1 LTRGGGAPYKAGAPV
16 FEEETMPFR
25 SLYPDVQIP
34 EISLGEFVLA
44 DAKAR
49 GDKPALIDGPSGR
62 TITYAQLPELV
73 ARVAAGLAAR
83 GFKKGE
89 RFAILSPN
97 VPEYAVAFHAIA
109 ALGGVITTVNP
120 LYTSGEVA
128 KQLQDSKARF
138 VLTVPPFL
146 ATAREAA
153 AQAKVDEIFVFG
165 EAEGATPFA
174 ALLAGGGTPPK
185 VTIDP
190 RKDLVALPY
199 SSGTT
204 GLPKGVM
211 ISHYNLVAEV
221 CTLNGVTDAA
231 LITPQDTVLAFLPFF
246 HIYGIVAFL
255 NYSLERGATVVTMPR
270 FDLEQ
275 YLQLVEKYGVSIL
288 HVVPPI
294 ALALAKHP
302 IVDKFNLSKVRGA
315 FSAAAPL
322 GQEVADALHARLG
335 FHVSQAYGMTEVSG
349 ASHLGPTTEDKVKP
363 ASGGRLMPNME
374 CKIVDTGSGKE
385 VAVGEQGEILVRGPI
400 VMQGYFGQA
409 GATAATIDAEGW
421 LRTGDIGY
429 VDPDGDF
436 FIVDRTKELIKYK
449 GLQVA
454 PAELESVLVGNPAIA
469 DACVIGVADEEAGEV
484 PKAFVVKKG
493 EISAEQV
500 MAWVAERVA
509 PHKKVRMVEFVDEL
523 PKSATGKL
531 LRRVLIARER
541 ERAAAAR

>member
-1 LTRGGGAPYKAGAPV
+1 
-16 FEEETMPFR
+16 MPFR
-25 SLYPDVQIP
+25 SLYPDVAIP
-34 EISLGEFVLA
+34 EVALGEFVLA
-44 DAKAR
+44 GAAAR
-49 GDKPALIDGPSGR
+49 GDKPALIDGLSGR
-62 TITYAQLPELV
+62 TITYAQLPAMV
-73 ARVAAGLAAR
+73 ARAAAGLAAR

-97 VPEYAVAFHAIA
+97 LPEYAIAFHAVA
-109 ALGGVITTVNP
+109 SLGGLVTTVNP
-120 LYTSGEVA
+120 LYTAGEVA
-128 KQLQDSKARF
+128 KQLQDSAARF
-138 VLTVPPFL
+138 LLTVPSFL

-153 AQAKVDEIFVFG
+153 AQARVDEIFVFG

-174 ALLAGGGTPPK
+174 ALLAGGGTSPA
-185 VTIDP
+185 VAIDSH
-190 RKDLVALPY
+190 KDLVALPY

-211 ISHYNLVAEV
+211 ISHYNMVAEL
-221 CTLNGVTDAA
+221 CSINGVTDAA
-231 LITPQDTVLAFLPFF
+231 LIMPQDTVLAFLPFF

-255 NYSLERGATVVTMPR
+255 NLALAQGATVITMPR

-275 YLQLVEKYGVSIL
+275 YLQLVEKHGVTIL

-322 GQEVADALHARLG
+322 GDAVAHALHARLG
-335 FHVSQAYGMTEVSG
+335 FRVSQAYGMTEVSG
-349 ASHLGPTTEDKVKP
+349 ASHLGPTTPDKIKP
-363 ASGGRLMPNME
+363 ASAGRLMPNMQ
-374 CKIVDTGSGKE
+374 CKIVEVGSGVE
-385 VAVGEQGEILVRGPI
+385 VRTGEQGEIMVRGPM
-400 VMQGYFGQA
+400 VMQGYFGQPS
-409 GATAATIDAEGW
+409 ATAATIDADGW

-429 VDPDGDF
+429 VDTDGDF

-454 PAELESVLVGNPAIA
+454 PAELESVLVSNPAIA
-469 DACVIGVADEEAGEV
+469 EACVIGIADEEAGEV

-500 MAWVAERVA
+500 MAWLAERVSA
-509 PHKKVRMVEFVDEL
+509 HKRVRAVEFVDQL

-531 LRRVLIARER
+531 LRRVLIER
-541 ERAAAAR
+541 ERSRARR

>member
-1 LTRGGGAPYKAGAPV
+1 
-16 FEEETMPFR
+16 MPFR
-25 SLYPDVQIP
+25 SLYPDVKIP
-34 EISLGEFVLA
+34 ETSLSSFVLA
-44 DAKAR
+44 DAAAR

-62 TITYAQLPELV
+62 TITYAQLPALV

-89 RFAILSPN
+89 RFAIYSPN
-97 VPEYAVAFHAIA
+97 LPEYAVAFHAIA
-109 ALGGVITTVNP
+109 SIGGVVTTVNP
-120 LYTSGEVA
+120 LYTVSELA
-128 KQLQDSKARF
+128 KQLNDSQARF
-138 VLTVPPFL
+138 LLTVPPFL
-146 ATAREAA
+146 ANAREAA
-153 AQAKVDEIFVFG
+153 AQAKVEEIFVFG

-174 ALLAGGGTPPK
+174 ALLAGSTAPPA
-185 VTIDP
+185 VQIDA

-211 ISHYNLVAEV
+211 LTHYNLVAEM
-221 CTLNGVTDAA
+221 CSIKGVTDAE
-231 LITPQDTVLAFLPFF
+231 LVTPQDTLLAFLPFF
-246 HIYGIVAFL
+246 HIYGIAAFMNFGL
-255 NYSLERGATVVTMPR
+255 YQGATVVTMPR

-275 YLQLVEKYGVSIL
+275 YLQLVQKYGVTIL
-288 HVVPPI
+288 HLVPPI
-294 ALALAKHP
+294 VLALAKHP
-302 IVDKFNLSKVRGA
+302 IVDNFKLSQVRGA

-322 GQEVADALHARLG
+322 SDTVATAMFERLG
-335 FHVSQAYGMTEVSG
+335 FRVSQAYGMTEVSG
-349 ASHLGPTTEDKVKP
+349 ASHLGPTTPDKIKP

-374 CKIVDTGSGKE
+374 CKIVDVGTGDE
-385 VAVGEQGEILVRGPI
+385 VPTGEQGEILVRGPI
-400 VMQGYFGQA
+400 VMQGYLGQA

-429 VDPDGDF
+429 VDADGDF

-454 PAELESVLVGNPAIA
+454 PAELEAVLLGNPAIA

-493 EISAEQV
+493 EISADQV
-500 MAWVAERVA
+500 LAWVAERVA
-509 PHKKVRMVEFVDEL
+509 PHKKVRSVEFVDQL

-531 LRRVLIARER
+531 LRRVLVER
-541 ERAAAAR
+541 ERSATAAH

>member
-1 LTRGGGAPYKAGAPV
+1 
-16 FEEETMPFR
+16 MPFR
-25 SLYPDVQIP
+25 SLYPDVEIP
-34 EISLGEFVLA
+34 ELALGDYVFRNASTL
-44 DAKAR
+44 

-62 TITYAQLPELV
+62 SISYAQLPALV
-73 ARVAAGLAAR
+73 ARAAAGLAAR

-97 VPEYAVAFHAIA
+97 LPEYAVAFHAVA
-109 ALGGVITTVNP
+109 SLGGVVTTVNP
-120 LYTSGEVA
+120 LYTPGEVA
-128 KQLQDSKARF
+128 KQLKDSAARF

-174 ALLAGGGTPPK
+174 ALLGAGSKPPR

-211 ISHYNLVAEV
+211 ISHHNLVAEL
-221 CTLNGVTDAA
+221 CSLKGVTDAA
-231 LITPQDTVLAFLPFF
+231 LILPTDTVLAFLPFF

-255 NYSLERGATVVTMPR
+255 NYSLSQGATVVTMPR

-275 YLQLVEKYGVSIL
+275 YLQLVEKYGATIL

-302 IVDKFNLSKVRGA
+302 MVDKFNLSKVRAA

-322 GQEVADALHARLG
+322 GKEVADALYARLG
-335 FHVSQAYGMTEVSG
+335 FRVSQAYGMTEVSG
-349 ASHLGPTTEDKVKP
+349 ASHLGPNDDKIKP

-374 CKIVDTGSGKE
+374 CKIVDTGTGDE
-385 VAVGEQGEILVRGPI
+385 LPTGEQGEILVRGPI

-409 GATAATIDAEGW
+409 SATAATIDAEGW

-429 VDPDGDF
+429 VDADGDF

-454 PAELESVLVGNPAIA
+454 PAELESVLLGNPAIA

-484 PKAFVVKKG
+484 PKAFVVKKS
-493 EISAEQV
+493 EISPEQV
-500 MAWVAERVA
+500 MSWLAERVA

-523 PKSATGKL
+523 PKSPTGKL

>member
-1 LTRGGGAPYKAGAPV
+1 MA
-16 FEEETMPFR
+16 FR
-25 SLYPDVQIP
+25 SLYPDVTIP
-34 EISLGEFVLA
+34 ETSLPAFTLARAGE
-44 DAKAR
+44 R

-62 TITYAQLPELV
+62 TITYGQLPGLV

-83 GFKKGE
+83 DFKKGE
-89 RFAILSPN
+89 RLALYSPN
-97 VPEYAVAFHAIA
+97 VPEYAVAFHAA
-109 ALGGVITTVNP
+109 ASLGGVLTTVNP
-120 LYTSGEVA
+120 LYTAGELA
-128 KQLQDSKARF
+128 KQLHDSGARF
-138 VLTVPPFL
+138 ILTVPPFL

-153 AQAKVDEIFVFG
+153 AQSKVEEIFVFG

-174 ALLAGGGTPPK
+174 TLLASGAEPPK
-185 VTIDP
+185 VAIDP

-211 ISHYNLVAEV
+211 LTHHNLVAELCSV
-221 CTLNGVTDAA
+221 EGVHDAA

-255 NYSLERGATVVTMPR
+255 NLALHLGATVVTMPR

-275 YLQLVEKYGVSIL
+275 YLQTVQKYGVTIL

-294 ALALAKHP
+294 VLALAKHP
-302 IVDKFNLSKVRGA
+302 IVANYDLSKVRGA

-322 GQEVADALHARLG
+322 SEVVATALFDRVG
-335 FHVSQAYGMTEVSG
+335 FRVSQAYGMTEVSG
-349 ASHLGPTTEDKVKP
+349 ASHLGPTTPDKIKP
-363 ASGGRLMPNME
+363 ASGGRLMPNVE
-374 CKIVDTGSGKE
+374 CKVVDTASGAE
-385 VAVGEQGEILVRGPI
+385 LGPGGQGEILLRGPI
-400 VMQGYFGQA
+400 VMKGYLSQP

-454 PAELESVLVGNPAIA
+454 PAELEAVILGHAAVA
-469 DACVIGVADEEAGEV
+469 DAAVIGAADDEAGEV
-484 PKAFVVKKG
+484 PKAYVVRKG
-493 EISAEQV
+493 EITAEEV
-500 MAWVAERVA
+500 MAYVAERVA
-509 PHKKVRMVEFVDEL
+509 PHKKIRAVEFIDQL

-531 LRRVLIARER
+531 LRRVLVER
-541 ERAAAAR
+541 ERARKKS

>member
-1 LTRGGGAPYKAGAPV
+1 
-16 FEEETMPFR
+16 MPFR
-25 SLYPDVQIP
+25 SLYPDVRIP
-34 EISLGEFVLA
+34 ESALSAFVLA
-44 DAKAR
+44 GAAAR
-49 GDKPALIDGPSGR
+49 GGKPAFIDGPSGR
-62 TITYAQLPELV
+62 TITYAQLPALV
-73 ARVAAGLAAR
+73 ARAAAGLAAR

-97 VPEYAVAFHAIA
+97 LPEYAIAFHAIA
-109 ALGGVITTVNP
+109 SLGGVVTTVNP
-120 LYTSGEVA
+120 LYTAAEVA
-128 KQLQDSKARF
+128 KQLQDSAARF
-138 VLTVPPFL
+138 LLTVPPFL

-153 AQAKVDEIFVFG
+153 AQAKVEEIFVFG
-165 EAEGATPFA
+165 EADGATPFA
-174 ALLAGGGTPPK
+174 ALLAGGGGAPPQ
-185 VTIDP
+185 VSIDP

-211 ISHYNLVAEV
+211 LSHYNLVAEL
-221 CTLNGVTDAA
+221 CSIEGVTDAA

-255 NYSLERGATVVTMPR
+255 NLSLYQGATVVTMPR

-275 YLQLVEKYGVSIL
+275 YLQLVQKYGVTIL

-302 IVDKFNLSKVRGA
+302 IVDKFDLSKVRGA

-322 GQEVADALHARLG
+322 GDAVARALHARLG
-335 FHVSQAYGMTEVSG
+335 FRVSQAYGMTEVSG
-349 ASHLGPTTEDKVKP
+349 ASHLGPTTEDKIKP

-374 CKIVDTGSGKE
+374 CKIVDVGTGAE
-385 VAVGEQGEILVRGPI
+385 LPVGEQGEILVRGPI
-400 VMQGYFGQA
+400 VMQGYFGQS

-429 VDPDGDF
+429 VDADGDF
-436 FIVDRTKELIKYK
+436 YIVDRTKELIKYK
-449 GLQVA
+449 AFQVA
-454 PAELESVLVGNPAIA
+454 PAELESVLLANPAIA
-469 DACVIGVADEEAGEV
+469 DACVIGIADEEAGEV

-493 EISAEQV
+493 EISADEV
-500 MAWVAERVA
+500 MAWVAARVGA
-509 PHKKVRMVEFVDEL
+509 HKKVRAVEFVDQL

-531 LRRVLIARER
+531 LRRVLIER
-541 ERAAAAR
+541 ERARAGAGR